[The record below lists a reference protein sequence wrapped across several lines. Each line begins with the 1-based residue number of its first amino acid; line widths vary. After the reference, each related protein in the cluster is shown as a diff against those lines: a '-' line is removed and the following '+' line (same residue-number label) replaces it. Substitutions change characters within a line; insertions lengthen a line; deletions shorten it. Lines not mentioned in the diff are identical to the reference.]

1 MMKGRKEYFIKYAGL
16 PLSRCEW
23 ATPETLE
30 NARVKIE
37 EFDRMMAKKPL
48 GLSGKRKREM
58 ENMGAQKRR

>member
-1 MMKGRKEYFIKYAGL
+1 
-16 PLSRCEW
+16 LSRCEW